1 MDRRVALGVLWALFA
16 AASVGVGFGA
26 AGLVSDPFTD
36 SGGELGPV
44 AAPATTTATGP
55 SETPRESSSAGP
67 TGTAKPSERPSTASS
82 STAASGETVVR
93 GYSTRGGFVSG
104 SCRNGLVAVSASP
117 AVGWSLDDVDGGRR
131 EEARVRFERSD
142 GEGRVEVTAWCERGV
157 PRFAAEDRDRGGD
170 DDGGGGSGSS
180 GSGSGHG

>member
-1 MDRRVALGVLWALFA
+1 VALGVLWALFA

-36 SGGELGPV
+36 SGSDIGPV
-44 AAPATTTATGP
+44 AVPAT
-55 SETPRESSSAGP
+55 
-67 TGTAKPSERPSTASS
+67 SS
-82 STAASGETVVR
+82 STGTTAGESPSASPSGTATPSDRASSGSPAATAGETVVR
-93 GYSTRGGFVSG
+93 GFSTRAGFVSG
-104 SCRNGLVAVSASP
+104 SCRAGLVAVSASP

-131 EEARVRFERSD
+131 DQARVRFEHSD

-157 PRFAAEDRDRGGD
+157 PRFSAEDRDRGGD
-170 DDGGGGSGSS
+170 DSGGSGSS